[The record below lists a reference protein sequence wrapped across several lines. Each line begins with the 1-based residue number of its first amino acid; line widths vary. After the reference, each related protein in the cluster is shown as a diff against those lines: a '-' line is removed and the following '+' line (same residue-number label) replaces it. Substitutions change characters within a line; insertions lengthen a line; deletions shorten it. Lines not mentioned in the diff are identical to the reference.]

1 MADSEKK
8 LPTGRIA
15 RLAKVGSAAASQAV
29 RQTGTRAANLG
40 RSPEDARAAMD
51 RRQYEAAEQVVTVL
65 GEMKGAAMKIGQVL
79 SFVDLQVVP
88 PEYREEFQKK
98 LAKLRDAAPTV
109 SFDQMKN
116 VITDDLGGSLSDHF
130 ADFDEE
136 AIAAASIGQVYR
148 ARLHDGREVAV
159 KVQYPGVN
167 DAVRSDMKNLNVLL
181 RLVRSMTPQLDVKAM
196 AAEIRDRITE
206 ELDYELEAQNQRR
219 IARDYRDHP
228 FIVIPDVVTELSRE
242 RVIVTELVEGDGFET
257 IREDSIEERNRVA
270 EIVFRF
276 YYGSMFRRGRFSGDP
291 HPGNMIRQPNGKIA
305 FIDFGLFKTVDRG
318 TLEVELA
325 CQRATTERD
334 AERLH
339 SLLSEHGFIPQPEKL
354 DPEILLDYV
363 VEGIGWY
370 CTDEVVALD
379 NDYVSRVAI
388 ETSDPRSRH
397 FRAMRHQDIVPEHL
411 FGRRLEMLTLAVLGQ
426 LEVEANWHRIAREWM
441 YGDDPV
447 TELGRAEEGFY
458 GI

>member
-1 MADSEKK
+1 MADSDKK

-15 RLAKVGSAAASQAV
+15 RLAKVGTAAASQAV

-40 RSPEDARAAMD
+40 RTEEGARKAMD
-51 RRQYEAAEQVVTVL
+51 KRQYQAAEQVVTVL

-88 PEYREEFQKK
+88 PEYREEFQQK

-109 SFDQMKN
+109 SFKQMEK
-116 VITDDLGGSLSDHF
+116 VLTGDLGGSLDDYF
-130 ADFDEE
+130 AEFERE
-136 AIAAASIGQVYR
+136 PIAAASIGQVYR
-148 ARLHDGREVAV
+148 ATLHDGRDVAV

-196 AAEIRDRITE
+196 AAEIRERVTE

-228 FIVIPDVVTELSRE
+228 FIVIPDVVTELCRE
-242 RVIVTELVEGDGFET
+242 RVIVTELVEGDGFEA
-257 IREDSIEERNRVA
+257 IRGDSLEERNRVA

-291 HPGNMIRQPNGKIA
+291 HPGNMIRQPDGKIA
-305 FIDFGLFKTVDRG
+305 FIDFGLFKSIDRT
-318 TLEVELA
+318 TLKRELA
-325 CQRATTERD
+325 VQRATAERD
-334 AERLH
+334 ASKLH
-339 SLLSEHGFIPQPEKL
+339 ALLSDFGFIPDPERL
-354 DPEILLDYV
+354 DPEDLLAYC

-370 CTDEVVALD
+370 CTDTEVGLTP
-379 NDYVSRVAI
+379 DYVSKVAI
-388 ETSDPRSRH
+388 ETSDPRSKH
-397 FRAMRHQDIVPEHL
+397 FRAMRHQDIPAQHL

-441 YGDDPV
+441 YGDDPQ
-447 TELGRAEEGFY
+447 TELGRAEDGFY
-458 GI
+458 A